1 MKLPVYRGCPILD
14 GVNINAFVHSPQM
27 NQFDPTASYTFY
39 LSSYNYVCQGF
50 MVDNHPSARAKPEGK
65 GVVIDHK
72 FHGYHAV
79 SIIYP
84 T

>member
-1 MKLPVYRGCPILD
+1 
-14 GVNINAFVHSPQM
+14 
-27 NQFDPTASYTFY
+27 
-39 LSSYNYVCQGF
+39 

-72 FHGYHAV
+72 PHGYRA
-79 SIIYP
+79 INNIYP